1 MGVPGGKQVKLT
13 PAQQTEL
20 KYLRS
25 QVDHLQQTAYQV
37 DAHPNAKNDHWQARK
52 ELTDYVSGLRRAGH
66 TI

>member
-1 MGVPGGKQVKLT
+1 VKLT

-25 QVDHLQQTAYQV
+25 QVDHLQQTAHQN
-37 DAHPNAKNDHWQARK
+37 DAHPNAKNDHWQARQ